1 MILELFQNLKRG
13 QSKSKKIYV
22 MLFNFS
28 YTFRWMT
35 YTDVFKLKFVR
46 YYYFYQLYVNI
57 TSSYQ
62 FLSGTKKILLMH
74 GDKYGVRN

>member
-13 QSKSKKIYV
+13 QSESKNIYV

-46 YYYFYQLYVNI
+46 
-57 TSSYQ
+57 
-62 FLSGTKKILLMH
+62 
-74 GDKYGVRN
+74 